1 MFSTQIIDS
10 DAFLEMPLSSQTLY
24 FHLSMR
30 ADDDGFVNN
39 PKRIQR
45 MIGASDDDLKLL
57 IAKSFVLTFDS
68 GVLVIKHWRINN
80 YIRSDRYKPTL
91 YSEEM
96 QQLGVKDNGSYTFN
110 NSGIPMVYQ
119 TDTEYRLDKNRLE
132 YHTHTITLGEF
143 QNVNLYQDETEK
155 LIGLYGKQ
163 VIDEYIDRLSI
174 NKAKTNKVY
183 ESDYAVLMEW
193 LRKDNVEYL

>member
-110 NSGIPMVYQ
+110 SSGIPLVYQ
-119 TDTEYRLDKNRLE
+119 TDTEYRLDKTRLDKN
-132 YHTHTITLGEF
+132 THS
-143 QNVNLYQDETEK
+143 
-155 LIGLYGKQ
+155 LYGRFDNVKLT
-163 VIDEYIDRLSI
+163 VFEYDSLEILVGTETRDTYIDNLSI
-174 NKAKTNKVY
+174 YKEKTGKRY
-183 ESDYAVLMEW
+183 ESDNATLLEW
-193 LRKDNVEYL
+193 MRKDGISID

>member
-30 ADDDGFVNN
+30 ADDDGFINN

-57 IAKSFVLTFDS
+57 IAKSFVLAFDS

-96 QQLGVKDNGSYTFN
+96 QQLGVKANGSYTFN
-110 NSGIPMVYQ
+110 SSGIPLVYQ
-119 TDTEYRLDKNRLE
+119 TDTKYRLDKSRLDKN
-132 YHTHTITLGEF
+132 THT
-143 QNVNLYQDETEK
+143 
-155 LIGLYGKQ
+155 LYGRFDNVKLTAFEYDSLEIL
-163 VIDEYIDRLSI
+163 VGTETRDTYIDNLSI
-174 NKAKTNKVY
+174 YKEKTGKQY
-183 ESDYAVLMEW
+183 ESDNATILEW
-193 LRKDNVEYL
+193 MRKDGISID

>member
-110 NSGIPMVYQ
+110 DSGIPLVYQ
-119 TDTEYRLDKNRLE
+119 TDTEYRLDKTRLDKN
-132 YHTHTITLGEF
+132 THT
-143 QNVNLYQDETEK
+143 
-155 LIGLYGKQ
+155 LYGRFDNVKLTAFEYDALEIL
-163 VIDEYIDRLSI
+163 VGTETRDTYIDNLSI
-174 NKAKTNKVY
+174 YKEKTGKQY
-183 ESDYAVLMEW
+183 ESDNATLLEW
-193 LRKDNVEYL
+193 MRKDGISID